1 MNSVEDEMNIQE
13 FSLCGSLPQ
22 IRKVKAT
29 VETSSTENVRLL
41 LWNRKSVFITA
52 IQLLFST
59 RVYFCNTVYNKAQM
73 CIQKI

>member
-59 RVYFCNTVYNKAQM
+59 SVYFCNTVYNKAQM
-73 CIQKI
+73 